1 MIFKKSLKCYAMWK
15 DNQEVPEEQDDHIQY
30 SEKSILKGKDQ
41 EIKIDDNESVD
52 NDQKSE

>member
-1 MIFKKSLKCYAMWK
+1 MWK